1 MKRIVVIVLVVAL
14 AAVGVWRWQAGRKP
28 ATTGYRL
35 VEITKGDLA
44 SVVAATGNLEPVTT
58 VQVGTQVSGIVD
70 EVLADFNDHVKAGQV
85 IARIDKTLLLAAVQS
100 SRTQLERAQAE
111 QKHAESEYDRLKDL
125 HEQKMISD
133 SEFNTAQ
140 YNLDVSRASV
150 KAAKIDCERAD
161 RNLGYATI
169 TAPLDGVVVERSVDP
184 GQTVQSSF
192 SAPQLFKIAGDLAA
206 MQILVSVDESD
217 IGQIK
222 VGQPVKFTVQAY
234 PDDSFTGTVRQV
246 RLQSVVQENVVNYKA
261 VVDVPNADQRLLPGM
276 TASVEFIVDKAQ
288 DVFQVA
294 NAALRYRPEQTI
306 MNEILARKRAEF
318 EARGGPG
325 GHGGPGGTR
334 PDSARAGGGAA
345 GSAQG
350 GAQGGDAHAAGMSGS
365 HGGGMP
371 GGGMGGMGGTGGM
384 GASGQMPANRGT
396 LWFTGADGKLD
407 VMFVRTGITDGTN
420 TEIKGRDL
428 EVGRQVIAGV
438 ATAAT
443 QTQAT
448 TSSPFQ
454 QQRQQSGPPR
464 PGGF

>member
-1 MKRIVVIVLVVAL
+1 MRRIVVIVLVVAV
-14 AAVGVWRWQAGRKP
+14 AAIGVWRFQAGRKP
-28 ATTGYRL
+28 QATSYRL

-70 EVLADFNDHVKAGQV
+70 EVLVDFNDHVKAGQV
-85 IARIDKTLLLAAVQS
+85 IARIDKTLLIAAVSS
-100 SRTQLERAQAE
+100 SRAQLERAQAE
-111 QKHAESEYDRLKDL
+111 QKHAEREFERLSAL
-125 HEQKMISD
+125 HDQKMISD

-140 YNLDVSRASV
+140 YNVDVSRASV
-150 KAAKIDCERAD
+150 KSAKIDCERAE

-169 TAPLDGVVVERSVDP
+169 TAPIDGIVVERSIDP

-192 SAPQLFKIAGDLAA
+192 SAPQLFKIAGDLSA

-294 NAALRYRPEQTI
+294 NAALRFRPDQEVMTAV
-306 MNEILARKRAEF
+306 LARKRAEW
-318 EARGGPG
+318 EAKGGPG
-325 GHGGPGGTR
+325 GPNGAR
-334 PDSARAGGGAA
+334 PDSARAGRMHGGQA
-345 GSAQG
+345 
-350 GAQGGDAHAAGMSGS
+350 GGDNHAAG
-365 HGGGMP
+365 GM
-371 GGGMGGMGGTGGM
+371 GGGMGGMPGM
-384 GASGQMPANRGT
+384 GGANGQMPANRSM

-407 VMFVRTGITDGTN
+407 VMFVRTGISDGTN

-438 ATAAT
+438 SSTTTAAT
-443 QTQAT
+443 QAAS
-448 TSSPFQ
+448 SSPFQ